1 MSSSDSQMRRALLI
15 AYYFPPIAATGGM
28 RPLNFCR
35 HLAYYGWAPKVL
47 ATDHRSALPPHAV
60 DRKLLDRVP
69 PDVEVIRVPHSNPL
83 GRLLWFRERLSQ
95 LLTQGKTV
103 NATMVAESPVRSQ
116 ESAKGPTSSVRAC
129 FRFVTEALLDFPDP
143 QCHWYRPAV
152 RVLAKMP
159 AQEQPHVIWATG
171 GPWTSLLVGKRLAQ
185 EFNIPFIADF
195 RDPWIDGVEV
205 ERFSSKLLYK
215 KATSLERGV
224 CAAAARVILNTEELR
239 LRFCS
244 VYPEWQHKFVTIT
257 NGYAEELRSVSPSQG
272 NRGTIAKTEGGNTP
286 TLELCHFGTVYGN
299 RSPIALFRAI
309 QELLAEGMVNASR
322 LRLRFVGVWEMN
334 DSDCTHLAK
343 TLEERGVLR
352 LVPPVPHQEC
362 LQEMAR
368 SDVLLIL
375 QPDYPLQVPA
385 KIYEYIV
392 TGRPLLVIGGEGA
405 TANLVQRHRLGRCC
419 PNTVQEIK
427 RTLVSI
433 LLSESALLA
442 PTPADIEQFSYRAL
456 TGRLAEVLERV
467 CEERQAS
474 RNRK

>member
-1 MSSSDSQMRRALLI
+1 MSHSHSQMRRALLV

-35 HLAYYGWAPKVL
+35 HLAYYGWVPKVL
-47 ATDHRSALPPHAV
+47 ATDHGSALPPHAV

-69 PDVEVIRVPHSNPL
+69 PDVEVIRVPHPNPI
-83 GRLLWFRERLSQ
+83 GRLLGFRGRLNQ
-95 LLTQGKTV
+95 LLTHGTTSSP
-103 NATMVAESPVRSQ
+103 TMIAGSPVRVQ
-116 ESAKGPTSSVRAC
+116 ESAKGPTSSMRAY
-129 FRFVTEALLDFPDP
+129 FRFLTEALLDFPDP

-152 RVLAKMP
+152 RVLAKMSV
-159 AQEQPHVIWATG
+159 QERPHVVWATG
-171 GPWTSLLVGKRLAQ
+171 SPWTSLLVGKRLAQ

-205 ERFSSKLLYK
+205 GRFSSKLLYK
-215 KATSLERGV
+215 KSTSLERGV

-272 NRGTIAKTEGGNTP
+272 NRGTIARTEGGDTP

-309 QELLAEGMVNASR
+309 QELIVEGRGNASR
-322 LRLRFVGVWEMN
+322 LRLRFVGTWEVT
-334 DSDCTHLAK
+334 DSDCTQLAK
-343 TLEERGVLR
+343 SLEERGVLR

-368 SDVLLIL
+368 SDILLIL
-375 QPDYPLQVPA
+375 QSDYPLQVPA

-433 LLSESALLA
+433 LLSESALCA
-442 PTPADIEQFSYRAL
+442 PTPADTEQFSYRAL
-456 TGRLAEVLERV
+456 SGRLAELLDRV
-467 CEERQAS
+467 CEERQGS
-474 RNRK
+474 QNKK

>member
-1 MSSSDSQMRRALLI
+1 MSHRHSQMRRVLLI

-35 HLAYYGWAPKVL
+35 HLASYGWAPQVL
-47 ATDHRSALPPHAV
+47 ATDHGSALPPHAV
-60 DRKLLDRVP
+60 DRELLDRVP
-69 PDVEVIRVPHSNPL
+69 PDVEVIRVPHPNPL
-83 GRLLWFRERLSQ
+83 GRLLGFRERLGQ
-95 LLTQGKTV
+95 LLTQGRTSSP
-103 NATMVAESPVRSQ
+103 TMVAGSPVRTQ
-116 ESAKGPTSSVRAC
+116 ESAKGSTSSIRAC
-129 FRFVTEALLDFPDP
+129 LRFLTDALLEFPDP

-152 RVLAKMP
+152 RALAKMP
-159 AQEQPHVIWATG
+159 AQERPHVIWATC

-185 EFNIPFIADF
+185 AFNIPFIADF
-195 RDPWIDGVEV
+195 RDPWIGGYEL
-205 ERFSSKLLYK
+205 FSSKLLREK
-215 KATSLERGV
+215 SKSLERGV

-257 NGYAEELRSVSPSQG
+257 NGYAEELRSVSSSQG
-272 NRGTIAKTEGGNTP
+272 NLGAIARTEGVGAP

-309 QELLAEGMVNASR
+309 QELSDEGMVSASR
-322 LRLRFVGVWEMN
+322 LRLRFVGAWDVN
-334 DSDCTHLAK
+334 DSDCIQLAK
-343 TLEERGVLR
+343 ALEERGVLR
-352 LVPPVPHQEC
+352 LIPPVSHQEC

-392 TGRPLLVIGGEGA
+392 AGRPLLVIGGEGA

-433 LLSESALLA
+433 LSSESALLA
-442 PTPADIEQFSYRAL
+442 PTPADTEQFSYRAL
-456 TGRLAEVLERV
+456 SGRLAELLDRV
-467 CEERQAS
+467 CEERQS
-474 RNRK
+474 SQNRK

>member
-1 MSSSDSQMRRALLI
+1 VSHHHSQMRRALLI

-35 HLAYYGWAPKVL
+35 HLASYGWVPKVL
-47 ATDHRSALPPHAV
+47 ATDHGSALPPHAV

-69 PDVEVIRVPHSNPL
+69 PDVEVIRVPHPNPL

-95 LLTQGKTV
+95 LLKQGRTSSL
-103 NATMVAESPVRSQ
+103 TMAAGSPAHSQ
-116 ESAKGPTSSVRAC
+116 ESANGTTSSVRAC
-129 FRFVTEALLDFPDP
+129 LRFMTDVLLQFPDP

-152 RVLAKMP
+152 RALETMP
-159 AQEQPHVIWATG
+159 AQERPHVIWATG
-171 GPWTSLLVGKRLAQ
+171 APWTSLLVGKRLAQ
-185 EFNIPFIADF
+185 EFNVPFIADF
-195 RDPWIDGVEV
+195 RDPWVGGFEF
-205 ERFSSKLLYK
+205 FSSKLLHK
-215 KATSLERGV
+215 KAKSLERGV
-224 CAAAARVILNTEELR
+224 CALAARVILNTEELR
-239 LRFCS
+239 LQFCS

-257 NGYAEELRSVSPSQG
+257 NGYAEELRSLSPSPG
-272 NRGTIAKTEGGNTP
+272 NRGTLARKEGGETT

-322 LRLRFVGVWEMN
+322 LRLRFVGGWDVS
-334 DSDCTHLAK
+334 DSNCTQLVKA
-343 TLEERGVLR
+343 LEERGVLR

-362 LQEMAR
+362 LQDMAR
-368 SDVLLIL
+368 ADVLLIL

-392 TGRPLLVIGGEGA
+392 AGRPLLVIGGEGA

-433 LLSESALLA
+433 LSSESALVA
-442 PTPADIEQFSYRAL
+442 PNPIDTEQFSYRAL
-456 TGRLAEVLERV
+456 SGRLAELLDRV
-467 CEERQAS
+467 CEERQS
-474 RNRK
+474 SKNRQ

>member
-1 MSSSDSQMRRALLI
+1 MRRALLI

-35 HLAYYGWAPKVL
+35 HLADYGWAPKVL
-47 ATDHRSALPPHAV
+47 ATDHGSALPPHAV

-69 PDVEVIRVPHSNPL
+69 PNVEIIRVPHANPL
-83 GRLLWFRERLSQ
+83 GRLLRFRERFSQ
-95 LLTQGKTV
+95 LLTQGKTLSP
-103 NATMVAESPVRSQ
+103 TMVAGSPVRSL

-129 FRFVTEALLDFPDP
+129 FRFLTEALLDFPDP

-152 RVLAKMP
+152 RVLAKMS
-159 AQEQPHVIWATG
+159 AEERPHVIWATG

-195 RDPWIDGVEV
+195 RDPWIDGEEV
-205 ERFSSKLLYK
+205 ERFSSKLLRK

-224 CAAAARVILNTEELR
+224 CAAAARVILNTDELR

-272 NRGTIAKTEGGNTP
+272 NRGTITRTEEGATP
-286 TLELCHFGTVYGN
+286 TLELSHFGTVYGN

-309 QELLAEGMVNASR
+309 QELLDEGMGSASR
-322 LRLRFVGVWEMN
+322 LRLRFVGVWEVN
-334 DSDCTHLAK
+334 DSDCTQLAK
-343 TLEERGVLR
+343 ALEERGILR

-392 TGRPLLVIGGEGA
+392 AGRPLLVIGGEGA

-442 PTPADIEQFSYRAL
+442 PTQADTEQFSYRAL
-456 TGRLAEVLERV
+456 SGQLAELLERV
-467 CEERQAS
+467 CEERKGSQ
-474 RNRK
+474 NRK

>member
-1 MSSSDSQMRRALLI
+1 MLHRPSQMRRTLLVS
-15 AYYFPPIAATGGM
+15 YYFPPIAATGGM

-35 HLAYYGWAPKVL
+35 HLASFGWAPKVL
-47 ATDHRSALPPHAV
+47 ATDHGSALPPHAV
-60 DRKLLDRVP
+60 DQKLLDRIP
-69 PDVEVIRVPHSNPL
+69 PEVEVIRVPHSNPL

-95 LLTQGKTV
+95 FQTQGRTS
-103 NATMVAESPVRSQ
+103 NSTISEESPVRPK
-116 ESAKGPTSSVRAC
+116 EPAKGSTSTIRAC
-129 FRFVTEALLDFPDP
+129 FRFLADALLEFPDP

-152 RVLAKMP
+152 RALVKMP
-159 AQEQPHVIWATG
+159 AQERPHAIWATG
-171 GPWTSLLVGKRLAQ
+171 GPWTGLLVGKRLAQ

-195 RDPWIDGVEV
+195 RDPWIGGFEF
-205 ERFSSKLLYK
+205 FSSKLLHK
-215 KATSLERGV
+215 KAKSLERGV
-224 CAAAARVILNTEELR
+224 CAEAARVILNTEELR

-244 VYPEWQHKFVTIT
+244 IYPEWQYKFVTIT
-257 NGYAEELRSVSPSQG
+257 NGYAEENRSVSHSQG
-272 NRGTIAKTEGGNTP
+272 NRGTIARTEGDEASTV
-286 TLELCHFGTVYGN
+286 ELCHFGTVYGN

-322 LRLRFVGVWEMN
+322 LRLRFVGAWDVN
-334 DSDCTHLAK
+334 DSDCTQLAK
-343 TLEERGVLR
+343 ALEEKGVLR

-362 LQEMAR
+362 LREMAR

-392 TGRPLLVIGGEGA
+392 AGRPLLVIGGEGA

-433 LLSESALLA
+433 LSSESGLCV
-442 PTPADIEQFSYRAL
+442 PTPADTEQFSYRAL
-456 TGRLAEVLERV
+456 SGRLAELLDRV
-467 CEERQAS
+467 CAEQQGAQ
-474 RNRK
+474 NRK

>member
-1 MSSSDSQMRRALLI
+1 MRRVLMV

-35 HLAYYGWAPKVL
+35 HLPSYGWAPRVL
-47 ATDHRSALPPHAV
+47 ATDHGSALPPHAV

-69 PDVEVIRVPHSNPL
+69 PEVEVIRVPHPNPL
-83 GRLLWFRERLSQ
+83 GRLLGFRERLSQ
-95 LLTQGKTV
+95 LLTQGKISSST
-103 NATMVAESPVRSQ
+103 ALVAGSPIRSQ

-129 FRFVTEALLDFPDP
+129 LRFLTDALLEFPDP

-152 RVLAKMP
+152 WALAKMP
-159 AQEQPHVIWATG
+159 AQERPHAIWATG

-185 EFNIPFIADF
+185 EFNIPFVADF
-195 RDPWIDGVEV
+195 RDPWIGGFEF
-205 ERFSSKLLYK
+205 FSSKLLHK

-224 CAAAARVILNTEELR
+224 CAVAARVILNTEELR

-272 NRGTIAKTEGGNTP
+272 NRGTIARTEGGDTP

-309 QELLAEGMVNASR
+309 QELLAEGMVNVFR
-322 LRLRFVGVWEMN
+322 LRLRFVGAWDVN
-334 DSDCTHLAK
+334 DSDCTQVAK
-343 TLEERGVLR
+343 ALEERGVLK

-392 TGRPLLVIGGEGA
+392 AGRPLLVIGGEGA

-427 RTLVSI
+427 RLLASI

-442 PTPADIEQFSYRAL
+442 PNPTDTEQFSYRAL
-456 TGRLAEVLERV
+456 SGRLAELLDRV
-467 CEERQAS
+467 CEERQGS
-474 RNRK
+474 RNWK

>member
-1 MSSSDSQMRRALLI
+1 MSHLHSQMRRALLI

-35 HLAYYGWAPKVL
+35 HLASYGWAPKVL
-47 ATDHRSALPPHAV
+47 ATDQGSVLPPHAV
-60 DRKLLDRVP
+60 DRTLLDRVP
-69 PDVEVIRVPHSNPL
+69 PDVEVIRVPHPNPL

-95 LLTQGKTV
+95 LLTQGRISSS
-103 NATMVAESPVRSQ
+103 TMVAGSPVRSQ
-116 ESAKGPTSSVRAC
+116 ESTKGPTSSMRTC
-129 FRFVTEALLDFPDP
+129 LRFLTEALLEFPDP

-152 RVLAKMP
+152 RALAKMP
-159 AQEQPHVIWATG
+159 AQERPHVIWATG

-195 RDPWIDGVEV
+195 RDPWIGGFEFFAS
-205 ERFSSKLLYK
+205 RLLHN
-215 KATSLERGV
+215 KAKSLERGV
-224 CAAAARVILNTEELR
+224 CAVAARVILNTEELR

-244 VYPEWQHKFVTIT
+244 VYPDWQHKFVTIT

-272 NRGTIAKTEGGNTP
+272 HRGTIARTEGGDAP

-309 QELLAEGMVNASR
+309 RELLAEGMVNASR
-322 LRLRFVGVWEMN
+322 LRLRFVGTWDMN
-334 DSDCTHLAK
+334 DSDYTQLAK
-343 TLEERGVLR
+343 ALEERGVLR

-375 QPDYPLQVPA
+375 QPNYPLQVPA

-392 TGRPLLVIGGEGA
+392 AGRPLLVIGGEGA

-433 LLSESALLA
+433 LSSESALCA
-442 PTPADIEQFSYRAL
+442 PTPADTEQFSYRAL
-456 TGRLAEVLERV
+456 SGRLAEMLDRV
-467 CEERQAS
+467 CAERQGPQ
-474 RNRK
+474 NRK